1 MKKLAQ
7 TLLLSLFAV
16 SLTVVPLPGMPSNQV
31 VAAASATA
39 TNEIQVY
46 IDGSKISFQ
55 PGPRQEK
62 GVTLVPMRSLFQ
74 ALGADITWS
83 EQTQTIV
90 AKKGSTVIT
99 LKIGSTSAIVSGET
113 VKLDAPAKVVSGTT
127 MVPLRFV
134 SEALGAQ
141 IGWDSASR
149 TINITSL
156 EAQQAASQEEQYR
169 KAEGWQIVAFNDEKV
184 LMIETDRSQGS
195 GVVIG
200 PKLVLTNFHVV
211 SSAKNATVYTSNGK
225 KFKVEGIVA
234 YDEEAD
240 LALIQ
245 TSTELGVDPVIL
257 GDDEMTYKG
266 DKVYAIGSPQGVQ
279 NSVTEGLISNI
290 YYDSENDIETFQVS
304 TPIDHGSSGGGLFD
318 EYGELVGLTTSKYEG
333 TSADIGFAISVYN
346 IYGLLDKYD
355 NASNKTPAFLPSSLP
370 ATLSGMSN
378 EDIAKLMAKEFGGI
392 QAEEGTAQLTDWKV
406 TRNSTDGLVIS
417 ANIETSFYMI
427 YAESMAKYSRIWAAN
442 AIGDLKPLLPEG
454 EKLEIIIYY
463 DQTFGYKP
471 GGIDSSEL
479 TLLSDGRWQVRYPV
493 IRAQVKDK
501 GYIYVRT

>member
-16 SLTVVPLPGMPSNQV
+16 SMAVVPLPGIPDNQV
-31 VAAASATA
+31 VAATSAKA
-39 TNEIQVY
+39 TNEIEVY
-46 IDGSKISFQ
+46 IDGSQVSFQ

-74 ALGADITWS
+74 ALGADISWN
-83 EQTQTIV
+83 EQTQTVV
-90 AKKGSTVIT
+90 AKKNSTVIT
-99 LKIGSTSAIVSGET
+99 IKIGSINAVVNGET
-113 VKLDAPAKVVSGTT
+113 TKLDIPAKVIGGTT

-141 IGWDSASR
+141 IKWDNASR
-149 TINITSL
+149 TIHITSL
-156 EAQQAASQEEQYR
+156 EAQQASQEAS
-169 KAEGWQIVAFNDEKV
+169 KAEGWQIVAFNDDKV

-200 PKLVLTNFHVV
+200 PKLVLTNYHVM
-211 SSAKNATVYTSNGK
+211 SSAKSATVYTMDGK
-225 KFKVEGIVA
+225 KLKVEGIVA

-245 TSTELGVDPVIL
+245 TSTELNIDPVLL
-257 GDDEMTYKG
+257 GDDEMAYKG

-290 YYDSENDIETFQVS
+290 YYDSDKDIETFQIS

-318 EYGELVGLTTSKYEG
+318 EYGELIGLTTSKYEG

-346 IYGLLDKYD
+346 IYGLLAKYD
-355 NASNKTPAFLPSSLP
+355 NAPNKTPVFMPSRLP
-370 ATLSGMSN
+370 ASLSGMSD
-378 EDIAKLMAKEFGGI
+378 EEIAKLMAKEFGGI
-392 QAEEGTAQLTDWKV
+392 QAEEGTAELTDWKV
-406 TRNSTDGLVIS
+406 TRNSTDGLVIT
-417 ANIETSFYMI
+417 ANIQTSFYMY

-442 AIGDLKPLLPEG
+442 ALGDLKPLLPEG

-471 GGIDSSEL
+471 SGIDSSEL
-479 TLLSDGRWQVRYPV
+479 TSLSDGKWQVRYPV
-493 IRAQVKDK
+493 IRAQLKDK
-501 GYIYVRT
+501 GYIYIRS